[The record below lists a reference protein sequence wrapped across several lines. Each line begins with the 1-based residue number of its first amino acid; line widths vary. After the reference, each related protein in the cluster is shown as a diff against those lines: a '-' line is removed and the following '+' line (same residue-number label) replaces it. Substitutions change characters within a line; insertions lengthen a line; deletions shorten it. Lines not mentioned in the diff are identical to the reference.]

1 MLQENG
7 NKFSSYE
14 PRFVLYVATAMFERL
29 GVFVATTI
37 QMLVLCAV
45 FVCVCVSF
53 HYSFFPSLAQLCC
66 SFVLLLLNNVWLRAK
81 GTFSLSLSLFRCSFY
96 CLCAFSFRSGC
107 WSVCPLSNLLA
118 VFFFP
123 CCFTELLGD
132 LGTYTHLKS
141 KKQRMNKRKLTFHK
155 IGAFKWSLTCA
166 LTRRK
171 KSTVLSSFYVSS
183 RLLLVWRMP
192 LSHIHI
198 KWNNIIKCVVTS
210 VIRYFMSLLFNII
223 FT

>member
-45 FVCVCVSF
+45 FVCVSF

-123 CCFTELLGD
+123 CCYTELLGD